1 MSTRGECSAGAANA
15 QTMRDVSPDL
25 MDILG
30 TRPAFRRH
38 DGARR

>member
-1 MSTRGECSAGAANA
+1 MFGRVANA

-30 TRPAFRRH
+30 SASALPIETEAGR
-38 DGARR
+38 